1 MSDVLTELRD
11 AVAEC
16 AVRGKTPHLIRVGPG
31 LFNELKDKY
40 WIAQRPPDEGG
51 VAADLWFYQGIPVE
65 REESFS
71 PREFRM
77 TVL

>member
-1 MSDVLTELRD
+1 MTELRD

-16 AVRGKTPHLIRVGPG
+16 AVRGKTPHLIRVGRG

-65 REESFS
+65 PDEGLSS
-71 PREFRM
+71 REFRM

>member
-1 MSDVLTELRD
+1 MPNVLSELRD

-16 AVRGKTPHLIRVGPG
+16 QVRGKTPHLIRVGEE
-31 LFNELKDKY
+31 LFNEMKDKY

-51 VAADLWFYQGIPVE
+51 LAADLWFYQGIAIETDP
-65 REESFS
+65 SLA
-71 PREFRM
+71 PRAFRM

>member
-1 MSDVLTELRD
+1 MSDVLAELRD

-16 AVRGKTPHLIRVGPG
+16 AMRGKTPHLIRVGGG
-31 LFNELKDKY
+31 LFNELKDKF

-51 VAADLWFYQGIPVE
+51 VVADLWFYQGIPVE
-65 REESFS
+65 PDRSL
-71 PREFRM
+71 PMRDFRM

>member
-1 MSDVLTELRD
+1 MSDVLAQLRD

-40 WIAQRPPDEGG
+40 WIAQRPPDEDG
-51 VAADLWFYQGIPVE
+51 VVADLWFYQDIPVE
-65 REESFS
+65 PDPTLD
-71 PREFRM
+71 PRAFRM